1 MKMLSKFGQSFFFHL
16 YAPLEPKTQDPFAI
30 IVSGFNEAE
39 RQSLRAEIQEILSRD
54 DVAMTDAWN
63 AAGSN
68 ADFQSSTDL
77 RRFLR
82 YVSDRAQ

>member
-16 YAPLEPKTQDPFAI
+16 YGLEPKTQDPVAI

-63 AAGSN
+63 AAGSS